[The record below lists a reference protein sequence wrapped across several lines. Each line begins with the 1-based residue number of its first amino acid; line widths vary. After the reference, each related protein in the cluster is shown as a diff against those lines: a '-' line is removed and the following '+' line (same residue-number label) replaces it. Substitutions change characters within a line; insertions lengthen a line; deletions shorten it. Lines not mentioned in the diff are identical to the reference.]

1 MTGTAGK
8 PVQTIKRLVENAFA
22 YFSSGAASES
32 GNAEKSIQRRV
43 P

>member
-22 YFSSGAASES
+22 YFSPGAALTGGMS
-32 GNAEKSIQRRV
+32 EKSI
-43 P
+43 

>member
-22 YFSSGAASES
+22 YFSPGAAPES